1 MFVLAA
7 DLFSL
12 LILNRTRLINDLNEV
27 IALLQ
32 HRKKPLNLNTLVL
45 YISENSTM
53 ELIIYGQGAVNPPTL
68 FTQNIIISIN

>member
-32 HRKKPLNLNTLVL
+32 HSSKETIKPKYTG
-45 YISENSTM
+45 T
-53 ELIIYGQGAVNPPTL
+53 IY
-68 FTQNIIISIN
+68 F